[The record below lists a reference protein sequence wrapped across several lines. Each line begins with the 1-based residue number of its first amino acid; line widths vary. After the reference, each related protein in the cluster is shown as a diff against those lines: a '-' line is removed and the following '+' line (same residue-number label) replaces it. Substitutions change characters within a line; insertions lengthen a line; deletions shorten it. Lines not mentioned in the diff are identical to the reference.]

1 MRTLFKTLPLIAL
14 LAAPLTVFGGTTGA
28 SATMQVSFTVL
39 ASCTVNAH
47 GAAAP
52 GVECMQADGYI
63 VQQKPVT
70 QAASTQSGTA
80 PVTSNTADGWTVYF

>member
-1 MRTLFKTLPLIAL
+1 MRKLFKTLPLIAL
-14 LAAPLTVFGGTTGA
+14 LAAPLTVFGGTIST

-39 ASCTVNAH
+39 ASCTVNER

-63 VQQKPVT
+63 VGHKQVT
-70 QAASTQSGTA
+70 LAAATQSNTA
-80 PVTSNTADGWTVYF
+80 PVTSNSTDGWTVYF

>member
-1 MRTLFKTLPLIAL
+1 MRTLFKTLPLIAM

-39 ASCTVNAH
+39 ASCTVNEH
-47 GAAAP
+47 GASAP

-63 VQQKPVT
+63 VQPRQVAL
-70 QAASTQSGTA
+70 AASTQPDTA